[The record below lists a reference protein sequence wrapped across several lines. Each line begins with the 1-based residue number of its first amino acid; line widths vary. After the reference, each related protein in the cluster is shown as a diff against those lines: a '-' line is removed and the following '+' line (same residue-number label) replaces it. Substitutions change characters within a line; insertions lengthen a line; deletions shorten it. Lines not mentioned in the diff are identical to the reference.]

1 MTNLEAK
8 GYLKNIADHTI
19 WQFNVEA
26 LQMGI
31 AAIEKQT
38 PKKPVMG
45 YMFTEKFREAI
56 RKTDPE
62 RAESKTDCCPT
73 CGRSLG
79 VSQFVKAQTGLSVG
93 GSYCKWCGQAIDWG
107 KK

>member
-1 MTNLEAK
+1 MTNQEAK
-8 GYLKNIADHTI
+8 GYLKNMADHTI

-73 CGRSLG
+73 CGKKSRCKSIC
-79 VSQFVKAQTGLSVG
+79 Q
-93 GSYCKWCGQAIDWG
+93 GSNGAIRWR
-107 KK
+107 